1 MKLEN
6 MTRKQL
12 LEHIEELSK
21 ECNALW
27 SITDCWTM
35 CRDDYTMHDQY
46 ENLDDKY
53 AYDDFN
59 GVIILKELYDYT
71 EEDGYQLKE
80 IEVEE

>member
-6 MTRKQL
+6 MTKEQL
-12 LEHIEELSK
+12 LEEVKMWKK
-21 ECNALW
+21 ECEALW

-46 ENLDDKY
+46 EKLDEKY
-53 AYDDFN
+53 VYDEIN
-59 GVIILKELYDYT
+59 SAIILKELYNYT

-80 IEVEE
+80 TGDNE